1 MRQSFDR
8 FIATYPLTSGGNR
21 LVQVC
26 GAALWD
32 FGRFESPGRCTEMA
46 TTIFPRLRLFRL
58 PIQSHELDVDALR
71 ILVSTHIV
79 HDVSIAA

>member
-8 FIATYPLTSGGNR
+8 FTATYPLTSGGNR

-32 FGRFESPGRCTEMA
+32 FGRFGSLGRCMEMA

-58 PIQSHELDVDALR
+58 PTQSHELDVDALR
-71 ILVSTHIV
+71 ILVRTHTV
-79 HDVSIAA
+79 SDVTRAM

>member
-1 MRQSFDR
+1 
-8 FIATYPLTSGGNR
+8 
-21 LVQVC
+21 
-26 GAALWD
+26 
-32 FGRFESPGRCTEMA
+32 MA